1 MRQMEDLA
9 GPRLDERYEELLRF
23 VRRRT
28 ASDAEAEEITQS
40 VFVQAAARLDAVKQ
54 GSAPPLAWLY
64 TVAQRRLIDEARRR
78 ATRREAHP
86 LAARTS
92 ETHEA
97 SYGAEVAATLKVAL
111 AALPRTQ
118 REVVVLRLVEGRSF
132 AEIAE
137 RIGCTEGACKMRFR
151 RGLTSVRATFEQE
164 GIEP

>member
-1 MRQMEDLA
+1 MGDLA
-9 GPRLDERYEELLRF
+9 EATLDERYGELFRF

-40 VFVQAAARLDAVKQ
+40 VFAQAAARLDAVEQ
-54 GSAPPLAWLY
+54 GLPPPLAWLY

-78 ATRREAHP
+78 ATRGTALP
-86 LAARTS
+86 LAGRMSEAR
-92 ETHEA
+92 EA
-97 SYGAEVAATLKVAL
+97 SYGPEVAAALKAAL

-137 RIGCTEGACKMRFR
+137 RIGSTEGACKMRFR
-151 RGLTSVRATFEQE
+151 RGLASVRATFEQE
-164 GIEP
+164 GIGP